1 MSCLVGGWVK
11 SSKATRSFP
20 RIRRHERQVFSVQCS
35 VFSGSFLE
43 GKGWCVAM
51 LDSCAGGAWPVG
63 LCDAGIGE
71 CFGASVEH
79 AEELGEWDAELDD
92 RGTVG
97 KLQTSSFK
105 LQGNFKLRSS
115 KGN

>member
-35 VFSGSFLE
+35 VFSGSCRE
-43 GKGWCVAM
+43 RKGWCVAI

-63 LCDAGIGE
+63 LRDAGIGE
-71 CFGASVEH
+71 RFGASVEH
-79 AEELGEWDAELDD
+79 TEELGERDAELDD
-92 RGTVG
+92 RGTLG
-97 KLQTSSFK
+97 KLQIP
-105 LQGNFKLRSS
+105 SS
-115 KGN
+115 K